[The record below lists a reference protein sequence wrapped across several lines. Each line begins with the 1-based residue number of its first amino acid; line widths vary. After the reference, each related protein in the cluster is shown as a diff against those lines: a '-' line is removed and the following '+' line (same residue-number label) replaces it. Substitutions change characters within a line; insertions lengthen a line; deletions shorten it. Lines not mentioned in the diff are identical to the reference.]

1 MGFDLNKAPF
11 LPSAAVAFA
20 ALTTGLAAP
29 GSAGAQPSAAEID
42 QCMAMAAEALDF
54 TGAAL
59 VARRDA
65 RLSAAAYGVADTE
78 TGRPNRVDT
87 PFHTGSMGKMFAA
100 VAIARLVEAGKLGF
114 DDRVGDHVP
123 DLPEAFGRV
132 TIGQLLSHTAGYGD
146 FFGPGNMAAVRAARS
161 TADFLPLILAQE
173 PDFAPGERF
182 RYSNSGFAMLGIVVE
197 EVSGQSYEDFLR
209 KEIFEPA
216 GMTGVHFEITPD
228 AAIGMTRAT
237 PTGERSETPRRSPAM
252 DTYGMAAGGIFS
264 TVGDMHRFM
273 AALLDGRL
281 LKPETVA
288 ILHSRHA
295 GEENPRRGRA
305 VNYGYGFILEAEIG
319 AVGHGGGGPGVNG
332 DLRGHPETG
341 WIVAALGNADPPQA
355 SLMMRRLDN
364 FVIGE
369 GDLAACGAPAPQRV
383 MMRRPGE

>member
-1 MGFDLNKAPF
+1 MPDEARKAAPM
-11 LPSAAVAFA
+11 PMIAAAFA
-20 ALTTGLAAP
+20 TLTAGLIAPAA
-29 GSAGAQPSAAEID
+29 AQPSATEID

-59 VARRDA
+59 AARRNA
-65 RLSAAAYGVADTE
+65 VLSAAAYGVADRD

-100 VAIARLVEAGKLGF
+100 VAIARLVEAGKLRF
-114 DDRVGDHVP
+114 DDQVGDHVP
-123 DLPEAFGRV
+123 DLPDAFGRV

-146 FFGPGNMAAVRAARS
+146 FFRPDAMEAVRAARS
-161 TADFLPLILAQE
+161 ARDFLPLILAQA

-197 EVSGQSYEDFLR
+197 EVSGQSYENFLR

-216 GMTGVHFEITPD
+216 GMTDTHFEITPD
-228 AAIGMTRAT
+228 AAIGLTRAT
-237 PTGERSETPRRSPAM
+237 PTGERSETPRRSEAM
-252 DTYGMAAGGIFS
+252 DTYGMAAGGVFS

-281 LKPETVA
+281 LAPETVA

-295 GEENPRRGRA
+295 GEANPPRGRA

-369 GDLAACGAPAPQRV
+369 GDLAACGEPAPQRV
-383 MMRRPGE
+383 MMRRPGG